1 MMKNEQKRNN
11 IKRGNNDDRDRASGS
26 RDIDADP
33 LTDYPFYLIENVEDK
48 KLKIILK
55 VMRCLGRII

>member
-1 MMKNEQKRNN
+1 MDERRNSKQN
-11 IKRGNNDDRDRASGS
+11 SRDNRDRASGS
-26 RDIDADP
+26 RDIDVDP

-55 VMRCLGRII
+55 VMGCLGRII

>member
-1 MMKNEQKRNN
+1 MDERRSNKQNN
-11 IKRGNNDDRDRASGS
+11 WDDRDRASGS
-26 RDIDADP
+26 RDIDVNP

>member
-1 MMKNEQKRNN
+1 MDERRNSKQN
-11 IKRGNNDDRDRASGS
+11 SRDNRDRASGS

>member
-1 MMKNEQKRNN
+1 MQNEQKRNN
-11 IKRGNNDDRDRASGS
+11 IKMGNNGDRDRTSNSWG
-26 RDIDADP
+26 IDADP

>member
-1 MMKNEQKRNN
+1 MDERRNSKQN
-11 IKRGNNDDRDRASGS
+11 SRDNRDRASGS

-33 LTDYPFYLIENVEDK
+33 LTDYPFYLIQNVEDK